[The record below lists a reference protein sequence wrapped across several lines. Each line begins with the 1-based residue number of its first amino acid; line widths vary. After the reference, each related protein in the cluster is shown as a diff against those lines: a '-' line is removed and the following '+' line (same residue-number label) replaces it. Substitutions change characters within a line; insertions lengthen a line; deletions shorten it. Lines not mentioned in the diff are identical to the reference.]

1 MVSQLMIRFMVAALL
16 SAIVFL
22 SPSIAVGSSSILDS
36 GKSSKEIAEEILREA
51 SQRHITEQQKKLEEI
66 NNVVMYSTSWCGYC
80 RQARRYFKSKGIKFI
95 ERDIERSRLAKR
107 AYDRLGGN
115 GVPLIVV
122 GDNTMS
128 GFSKRKFDRLYRLL
142 E

>member
-1 MVSQLMIRFMVAALL
+1 VIYKCFVER
-16 SAIVFL
+16 
-22 SPSIAVGSSSILDS
+22 D
-36 GKSSKEIAEEILREA
+36 
-51 SQRHITEQQKKLEEI
+51 
-66 NNVVMYSTSWCGYC
+66 
-80 RQARRYFKSKGIKFI
+80 I

-122 GDNTMS
+122 GENKMS
-128 GFSKRKFDRLYRLL
+128 GFSVRQFDRLYRML

>member
-1 MVSQLMIRFMVAALL
+1 MAVFQLKVRMMVTALL

-22 SPSIAVGSSSILDS
+22 SANIAVGSSSILDS
-36 GKSSKEIAEEILREA
+36 GKSSQEIAKEILRGA
-51 SQRHITEQQKKLEEI
+51 RDRYVSDQQKKLKEI
-66 NNVVMYSTSWCGYC
+66 NVVMYSTSWCGYC
-80 RQARRYFKSKGIKFI
+80 RQARRYFKSKDIKYV

-107 AYDRLGGN
+107 TYDRLGGN

-122 GDNTMS
+122 GENKMS
-128 GFSKRKFDRLYRLL
+128 GFSKRQFDRLYWLL

>member
-1 MVSQLMIRFMVAALL
+1 
-16 SAIVFL
+16 
-22 SPSIAVGSSSILDS
+22 
-36 GKSSKEIAEEILREA
+36 
-51 SQRHITEQQKKLEEI
+51 
-66 NNVVMYSTSWCGYC
+66 MYSTSWCGYC
-80 RQARRYFKSKGIKFI
+80 RQARRYFKSKDIKYI

-122 GDNTMS
+122 GENKMS
-128 GFSKRKFDRLYRLL
+128 GFSERQFDRLYRLL